1 MGTYFIRKLNSSY
14 EQIECSDKS
23 IGSGGQG
30 SVYKIN
36 SPVKYSNCCIK
47 LYKGGKVVDIRKIE
61 YMLRNIPS
69 SLDCNRYRFC
79 WPTAIVYNSKYEYV
93 GYMML
98 LAFPGSE
105 KFKVIE
111 EYTYG
116 KSLQELHPNDFLWHK
131 FERNTPV
138 GRINRMKL
146 MCNWAIA
153 VHYLHASGQ
162 YILGDIKPDN
172 AFVSPDGRI
181 SIIDTDSFQ
190 ITQNGRVLFPDPKGP
205 MHTPEY
211 FPRHGYYL
219 LEHHLPLDIN
229 CDFFAMAVVFYKVF
243 VGPHPYTGT
252 VLRPPYDKI
261 EQIYERIQ
269 AGLYAFGSKKAYFTF
284 PARNFHTLYYNLPE
298 SIKKLFA
305 RAFSDDAN
313 IPTMKEWALCL
324 QKEIETQE
332 HAERARIEQERLR
345 QQRIVRERQ
354 ERERKERIKLERL
367 NRLMQCL
374 RITMYSVASV
384 CIIGGLVWGIQSYQ
398 YHHSEYKALLHNAEE
413 FLSQYKYNEAISAL
427 EDARVRKSSRKKQAE
442 ITKQI
447 SQVCADRTKKVAEL
461 RNEISNVWNAYFVNG
476 SRQLN
481 YKNIKYVEKKDV
493 LPVIKN
499 VQERIDLLKSIT
511 ADSDEY
517 ANNTQR
523 LQLLKK
529 YFNC

>member
-1 MGTYFIRKLNSSY
+1 MSTYFIKKLNSSY
-14 EQIECSDKS
+14 ERIICCDKS
-23 IGSGGQG
+23 IGAGGQG
-30 SVYKIN
+30 FVYKID
-36 SPVKYSNCCIK
+36 SPIHYSNCCIK
-47 LYKGGKVVDIRKIE
+47 LYREDHIVDIRKLE
-61 YMLRNIPS
+61 YMLQNPPS
-69 SLDCNRYRFC
+69 SLDSDRYRVC
-79 WPTAIVYNSKYEYV
+79 WPIAIVYNLKYEYV

-98 LAFPGSE
+98 LAFPGSR
-105 KFKVIE
+105 KFKIIE

-116 KSLQELHPNDFLWHK
+116 KSLQERHPKDILWHK

-146 MCNWAIA
+146 MYNWAAA
-153 VHYLHASGQ
+153 VHYLHESGQ
-162 YILGDIKPDN
+162 YVLVDIKPDN
-172 AFVSPDGRI
+172 VFASPDGKI

-190 ITQNGRVLFPDPKGP
+190 IAQNNKVIFPGP
-205 MHTPEY
+205 AFTPEY
-211 FPRHGYYL
+211 FPRRGYYL
-219 LEHHLPLDIN
+219 VNQHLPLDIS
-229 CDFFAMAVVFYKVF
+229 CDLFAMAIVFYKVF

-252 VLRPPYDKI
+252 VLHPPYDKI
-261 EQIYERIQ
+261 EQISERIQ

-324 QKEIETQE
+324 QKEIENQE

-367 NRLMQCL
+367 NRIMQCL
-374 RITMYSVASV
+374 RVTIYSVVAV
-384 CIIGGLVWGIQSYQ
+384 CVIGGLVWSVQSYQ

-413 FLSQYKYNEAISAL
+413 FLSQNRYNEAIAAL
-427 EDARVRKSSRKKQAE
+427 EEARVRKSSRKKQAE

-461 RNEISNVWNAYFVNG
+461 RNEIKNVWNVYFVNG
-476 SRQLN
+476 SRRLN

-511 ADSDEY
+511 ADTDEY
-517 ANNTQR
+517 ADNTQR